1 MKMVKRSR
9 GSLSKSTKQ
18 SKKTRKLTVS
28 DISRKFKLGDK
39 VLLRPTHVV
48 EGRPPARYRGKHGE
62 IVEVRGNSYIVE
74 IKDGGKKKR
83 FITSSVHIAQ
93 SG

>member
-1 MKMVKRSR
+1 MVKRSR
-9 GSLSKSTKQ
+9 GSLSGSTKR

-39 VLLRPTHVV
+39 ILLRPTHVV
-48 EGRPPARYRGKHGE
+48 EGKPPARYRGKHGK
-62 IVEVRGNSYIVE
+62 IVEVRGNSYVVE
-74 IKDGGKKKR
+74 IKDGGKKKQI
-83 FITSSVHIAQ
+83 ITSSVHLAQ